1 MKKIKLNFTQSF
13 IPFIL
18 IFAFPSCSTDN
29 KDVSSE
35 STLKKVNLSKNIEA
49 FSSYILKSNLIIQ
62 QELSKNDHLLF
73 DANFVTTLYNSKN
86 EDEIKKTF
94 ENSGM
99 KNSEVILNLLKK
111 IIKEDEDTFIDITN
125 MDDDSAA
132 ETVIS
137 KKDIFKKLR
146 DKMSDKDRTPGGYE
160 YGEIVSGQM
169 GEELHGGQSKIDVAS
184 PKGKITADDFKKLR
198 DGKKSNKS
206 EVGENIFKK
215 MFGKKEDPEVAR
227 EKDRKENP
235 SLWDAGYEYVNDI
248 VGWQVPE
255 PGQSRFR
262 DPKDKEIEEGMYG
275 SFDDEH
281 GWYDKDDRQHTGDF
295 DFDFDEEE
303 FSDFDSL
310 MNKHGENQRWF
321 GPKDGKMYFDKY
333 QEKFDGKPFRVRT
346 RKNEMGEG
354 NAFSGALANAK
365 KDGKNSFE
373 VDGKTYQVKES
384 KRTNSVGEKV
394 VFTESELIN
403 FIERLVEAEKVVDKG
418 FKTAMNTTKKENTSA
433 IKQVAAKMKDY
444 MKNMGTEYEENPQ
457 SFPKGN
463 KIMSREDFGKE
474 VSDDKKNAYDAS
486 DAVDEYIDAFAYP
499 GQTNL
504 VFDEIKPDDT
514 KIEKYLKGHS
524 TTGNAQVDEDGNAL
538 GNVVPSEV
546 GEKFYKNYK
555 ENLYGAEQMNASYK
569 RQPAPVDIAG
579 SEKSNGNLKSLKA
592 SQQIFNKLE
601 ESVENK
607 KVISEME
614 KMKNLIGYNRKT
626 Q

>member
-1 MKKIKLNFTQSF
+1 ME
-13 IPFIL
+13 
-18 IFAFPSCSTDN
+18 N
-29 KDVSSE
+29 K
-35 STLKKVNLSKNIEA
+35 
-49 FSSYILKSNLIIQ
+49 
-62 QELSKNDHLLF
+62 
-73 DANFVTTLYNSKN
+73 
-86 EDEIKKTF
+86 
-94 ENSGM
+94 
-99 KNSEVILNLLKK
+99 ILNLLKK
-111 IIKEDEDTFIDITN
+111 IIKEDEDTFIDITD

-132 ETVIS
+132 KKIMS

-146 DKMSDKDRTPGGYE
+146 DKMSDKDRTSGGYE

-169 GEELHGGQSKIDVAS
+169 GEELTGGQSKIDVAE
-184 PKGKITADDFKKLR
+184 PKGKITAADFKKLR

-206 EVGENIFKK
+206 EVEENIFKN

-235 SLWDAGYEYVNDI
+235 YLGNLGYDYDDI
-248 VGWQVPE
+248 RGFYMPE
-255 PGQSRFR
+255 PGQGRFDNR
-262 DPKDKEIEEGMYG
+262 DSEDGEMEEG
-275 SFDDEH
+275 
-281 GWYDKDDRQHTGDF
+281 
-295 DFDFDEEE
+295 
-303 FSDFDSL
+303 
-310 MNKHGENQRWF
+310 
-321 GPKDGKMYFDKY
+321 
-333 QEKFDGKPFRVRT
+333 
-346 RKNEMGEG
+346 NE
-354 NAFSGALANAK
+354 FSGALANAK
-365 KDGKNSFE
+365 KRGEKSFK
-373 VDGKTYQVKES
+373 VDGKTYPVKEAKEEKFIQKATEKMEKKGTSGKFGAWCKSNGLDKDGEVTKKCIDKAMKSDDS
-384 KRTNSVGEKV
+384 KVVKMANFANNIGGFKGAKHESVKEKV
-394 VFTESELIN
+394 IFTESELIN

-418 FKTAMNTTKKENTSA
+418 FKTAMNSTKKENTDA

-504 VFDEIKPDDT
+504 VPDEIKFDDT

-579 SEKSNGNLKSLKA
+579 NEKSNGNLKSLKA
-592 SQQIFNKLE
+592 SQQIFNKLG

>member
-1 MKKIKLNFTQSF
+1 ME
-13 IPFIL
+13 
-18 IFAFPSCSTDN
+18 N
-29 KDVSSE
+29 K
-35 STLKKVNLSKNIEA
+35 
-49 FSSYILKSNLIIQ
+49 
-62 QELSKNDHLLF
+62 
-73 DANFVTTLYNSKN
+73 
-86 EDEIKKTF
+86 
-94 ENSGM
+94 
-99 KNSEVILNLLKK
+99 ILNLLKK
-111 IIKEDEDTFIDITN
+111 IIKEDEDTFIDITD

-227 EKDRKENP
+227 EKERKENP

-346 RKNEMGEG
+346 RKNEMGENEVG
-354 NAFSGALANAK
+354 EGDAFGYAVTKAKESGK
-365 KDGKNSFE
+365 KKFE
-373 VDGKTYQVKES
+373 FDGKTYPVKES
-384 KRTNSVGEKV
+384 KKTNNVREKV
-394 VFTESELIN
+394 IFTESELIN

-418 FKTAMNTTKKENTSA
+418 FKTAMNSTKKENTDA
-433 IKQVAAKMKDY
+433 IKQVASKMKDY

-499 GQTNL
+499 GQTNIIP
-504 VFDEIKPDDT
+504 DEIKFDDT
-514 KIEKYLKGHS
+514 KIEKYLKGDS

-579 SEKSNGNLKSLKA
+579 NEKSNGNLKSLKA
-592 SQQIFNKLE
+592 SQQIFNKLG